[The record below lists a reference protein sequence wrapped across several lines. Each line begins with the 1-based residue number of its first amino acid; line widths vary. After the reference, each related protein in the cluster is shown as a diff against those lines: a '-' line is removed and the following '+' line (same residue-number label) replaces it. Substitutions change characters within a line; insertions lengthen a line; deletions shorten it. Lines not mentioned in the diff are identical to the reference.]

1 MRLLLD
7 THVFLAAVEK
17 QFRQFNYL
25 FDAVM
30 RSADNSVSVSV
41 ASFWEI
47 AIKVTAGKLKLA
59 CPLSDL
65 PEMCQKLAV
74 RIHDIEAQ
82 DVLTPLQ
89 TMTATRDPFDRLL
102 LAQCQTRGL
111 LLVTADRILKDH
123 PLAWR

>member
-17 QFRQFNYL
+17 QFRQFNHL
-25 FDAVM
+25 LDAAM
-30 RSADNSVSVSV
+30 QSGDHSLSVSV

-47 AIKVTAGKLKLA
+47 AIKVMAGKLKLE

-82 DVLTPLQ
+82 DVLTPLHI
-89 TMTATRDPFDRLL
+89 MTATRDPFDRLL

-111 LLVTADRILKDH
+111 FLVTADRILRDH

>member
-17 QFRQFNYL
+17 QFRQFNQL
-25 FDAVM
+25 FDSAM
-30 RSADNSVSVSV
+30 RSGDNSVSVSV

-47 AIKVTAGKLKLA
+47 AIKATAGKLTLER
-59 CPLSDL
+59 PLSEL
-65 PEMCQKLAV
+65 PEMCRKLALRV
-74 RIHDIEAQ
+74 HDIEAR

-89 TMTATRDPFDRLL
+89 TIPETRDPFDRLL

-111 LLVTADRILKDH
+111 LLVTADRVLSGH